1 MSICKIQKQEMVP
14 GNMMKKKMRA
24 LHIKI
29 VLLGLPVVGAMGASL
44 LPLRM
49 ASRQFLMLIIFIWF
63 QTVFLFECR
72 ET

>member
-1 MSICKIQKQEMVP
+1 MVP